1 MNKFTSTAT
10 KVAPDD
16 FRLVVREWLAD
27 NFPAEL
33 SGKEPMQYDA
43 PIVGNPAVD
52 SWTLA
57 MAQTGWGVPAW
68 PKRYGGGGLSTDEIT
83 ILKEEMQAI
92 GAWNPIA
99 GMGVDLLGP
108 TLLELG
114 SEEQKLEHIPAIAR
128 QEVRWCQGFS
138 EPGSG
143 SDLASLSTK
152 AEDKGDHFLVN
163 GQKIWMSGGQ
173 YADKC
178 FCLVRTDSSAKQ
190 AGISFLLIDMHQ
202 PGVEVRPIRII
213 SGEETFCQTFFT
225 DARVP
230 KENLVGELNRGWD
243 VAKRLL
249 QHERGGDYSGSL
261 CAGYF
266 GLDGSPAELA
276 QRTLPQ
282 TEEGCIAD
290 ADLRGRIT
298 RHEMHYHAYQIA
310 LRAAEAGAVPEIH
323 PFGQGS
329 VFKNRGTAIAQDR
342 AELFIEILGLQGLGC
357 AGSSFTEDEVEIAR
371 AWLTSKAPSIFGGTY
386 EIQNNIVAKRVLGL
400 G

>member
-1 MNKFTSTAT
+1 MNSIALTTTEA
-10 KVAPDD
+10 VPDD
-16 FRLVVREWLAD
+16 FRLEVQQWLAD

-43 PIVGNPAVD
+43 PIIGDPAVD

-68 PKRYGGGGLSTDEIT
+68 PKRYGGGGLSPDEIAV
-83 ILKEEMQAI
+83 LKEEMAAI

-143 SDLASLSTK
+143 SDLASLSTR

-178 FCLVRTDSSAKQ
+178 FCLVRTDGSAKQ

-202 PGVEVRPIRII
+202 PGVEVRPIPII

-225 DARVP
+225 DVRVP
-230 KENLVGELNRGWD
+230 KDNLVGELNRGWD

-276 QRTLPQ
+276 KRTLPL
-282 TEEGCIAD
+282 GDDGRIAD
-290 ADLRGRIT
+290 ADLRTRIT
-298 RHEMHYHAYQIA
+298 RHEMQFHAYQVA
-310 LRAAEAGAVPEIH
+310 LRAAEAGAASEIH

-329 VFKNRGTAIAQDR
+329 VFKNRGTGIAQER

-357 AGSSFTEDEVEIAR
+357 EGPSFTDDEIEIAR